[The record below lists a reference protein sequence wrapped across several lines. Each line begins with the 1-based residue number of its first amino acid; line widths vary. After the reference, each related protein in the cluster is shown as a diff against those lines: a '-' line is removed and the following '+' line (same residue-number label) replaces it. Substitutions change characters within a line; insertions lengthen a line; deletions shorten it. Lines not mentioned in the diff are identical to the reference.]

1 MDKTQ
6 KMKPRNVLD
15 DAVKFNFT
23 KSQPLNTQLCTILCD
38 KMGNPAAHQRVTV
51 VSGKALVQL
60 SFELI

>member
-23 KSQPLNTQLCTILCD
+23 KSQPLHSFVLFF
-38 KMGNPAAHQRVTV
+38 VT
-51 VSGKALVQL
+51 K
-60 SFELI
+60 